1 MILKILRIIKK
12 IIILLFYNL
21 NNQPFQFIIELYKKY
36 KNEGRR
42 SFTKSINISYKVLM
56 MSNNTLFYNSWIK
69 ENEVDLR
76 NIDLKTIPYQPFISI
91 VVCTYNTPTNL
102 LKKTIESVVSQ
113 TYNHWELCIVD
124 DASDGGDI
132 LKVLEEY
139 ENRYSNIKVHYRKEN
154 GHISVAS
161 NTGLS
166 LVEGEYVA
174 FLDHDDELAI
184 HALYEIVKTINRYSD
199 ATIIYSDE
207 DKIDSRG
214 KRFEPHFKS
223 DWNEDMFYSQNYI
236 SHLSVIRKDVLD
248 KTDGFRIGYEGAQD
262 YDLILQCLSFIDR
275 KTIYHIPK
283 ILYHWRAI
291 PNSTAQDNSVK
302 PYTDDAGL
310 KALKYFFRNDKD
322 IKVYL
327 GENTGTYR
335 IKHLLRKSPKV
346 SIIIPTK
353 DNYSLL
359 YQAITSIKTK
369 TAYKNY
375 EIIIVDNQTT
385 EPDALKYLSLL
396 DLHENIKVIHYDK
409 NFNYAAINNY
419 AVEKAQ
425 GDFLLFLN
433 NDVEVLNSSWLE
445 EMLSHANRK
454 NIGIVGAKLY
464 YSDMTIQHAGVIL
477 GIGGVAGHSHKYFAK
492 EDNGYMSRLKIVQNY
507 SAVTAACMLMRKD
520 IFYEVSGFEEELKVA
535 FNDVDL
541 CLKVLEKGYRN
552 LWTPYAE
559 LIHYESKSRGSEDS
573 PEKILRFNQ
582 EIRYMQKKWGR
593 QLLYDKCYNKNLT
606 LKYEN
611 FSLKQKEG
619 M

>member
-236 SHLSVIRKDVLD
+236 SHLSVIKKEIID
-248 KTDGFRIGYEGAQD
+248 KTEKFRIGYEGSQD
-262 YDLILQCLSFIDR
+262 YDLLLQSLKFIKDDEV
-275 KTIYHIPK
+275 YHISK

-291 PNSTAQDNSVK
+291 EGSTALEANEK
-302 PYTDDAGL
+302 NYTTKAGL
-310 KALKYFFRNDKD
+310 KALSNYFQEKNIFVEQGFLVNTY
-322 IKVYL
+322 KVNYKII
-327 GENTGTYR
+327 GN
-335 IKHLLRKSPKV
+335 PKV

-353 DNYSLL
+353 DNYALL
-359 YQAITSIKTK
+359 FTCISSILALTD
-369 TAYKNY
+369 YENY
-375 EIIIVDNQTT
+375 EIVIIDNQTT
-385 EPDALKYLSLL
+385 DIEALVYLDGLKEL
-396 DLHENIKVIHYDK
+396 PNIQVLTYNKA
-409 NFNYAAINNY
+409 FNYAIINNY
-419 AVEKAQ
+419 AVSKAR
-425 GDFLLFLN
+425 GEFILLLN
-433 NDVEVLNSSWLE
+433 NDIEIINASWLS
-445 EMLSHANRK
+445 EMLQHAQRK
-454 NIGIVGAKLY
+454 EIGIVGAKLY
-464 YSDMTIQHAGVIL
+464 YEDRTIQHAGVVL
-477 GIGGVAGHSHKYFAK
+477 GIGGVAGHAHKYSSQEAY
-492 EDNGYMSRLKIVQNY
+492 GYFSRLQIIQNY
-507 SAVTAACMLMRKD
+507 SALTGACMMMKKSIYL
-520 IFYEVSGFEEELKVA
+520 EVGGLEEALEVA
-535 FNDVDL
+535 FNDIDL

-559 LIHYESKSRGSEDS
+559 LIHYESKSRGLEDT
-573 PEKILRFNQ
+573 PEKKERFEK
-582 EIRYMQKKWGR
+582 EIFFMKQKWAKE
-593 QLLYDKCYNKNLT
+593 LLGDRCYNANLT
-606 LKYEN
+606 LVHEN
-611 FSLKQKEG
+611 FSLKLEEKN
-619 M
+619 